1 MRLAH
6 WLSGWK
12 TFTSRP
18 SRRQVRRQHPMTQ
31 HYESR
36 LLLSASPT
44 GSEFQVNTAT
54 LLNQR
59 SPSTAMDA
67 DGDFVVVWSSDGQDG
82 SGNGIFGQRF
92 DSDGIAQGAEFQIN
106 RTTFSNQRAASVAMD
121 ADGDFVVT
129 WESYGQDGSGTGV
142 YAQRYNAVGTPQG
155 NELRVNVST
164 ADNQSS
170 TSVAMDASGNFVISW
185 ISENQDGSGSGIY
198 AQRFNAIGV
207 AQGSEFR
214 VNTFTMGEQV
224 EPAVSMNAAGEFVIA
239 WHGSGSG
246 GSGDDIYAQ
255 HFDAMGV
262 AQGTE
267 FQVNTVTIDQQRFAE
282 VAMDIAGNFV
292 VTWESHGQDGDD
304 YGIYARRF
312 SSTGVPEGAEF
323 LVNSTT
329 TGIQRSAS
337 IAIDVDG
344 TSSSPGKALIRMVKA
359 MASFLSNIALR
370 EPHKVLSSK

>member
-1 MRLAH
+1 
-6 WLSGWK
+6 
-12 TFTSRP
+12 
-18 SRRQVRRQHPMTQ
+18 MTQ